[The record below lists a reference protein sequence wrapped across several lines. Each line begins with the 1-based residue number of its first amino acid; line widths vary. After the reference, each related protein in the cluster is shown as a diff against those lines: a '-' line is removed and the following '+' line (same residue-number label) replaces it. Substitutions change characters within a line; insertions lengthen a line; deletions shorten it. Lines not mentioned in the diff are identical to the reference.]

1 MKNLLSATLLS
12 LALVAAAQAQDRPT
26 ISPQS
31 KLILAEAAT
40 AMVLGPVIVPVAAFS
55 GNIKGLCEALEPKR
69 PGFKS
74 SYDPNSV
81 GRDQCPKGNWLRAI
95 PLVRDFISNQGE

>member
-1 MKNLLSATLLS
+1 MKKHLLPLLLLCALSAS
-12 LALVAAAQAQDRPT
+12 AQPT
-26 ISPQS
+26 VSPQS

-40 AMVLGPVIVPVAAFS
+40 AMVLGPVVVPVAAFT

-95 PLVRDFISNQGE
+95 PLVRDFISNQGD